1 MSISVTRWGGRP
13 LVVHGE
19 SYPLF
24 VATASI
30 VVFCGGHS
38 EDEMIEK
45 IEFDFTKLTGD
56 DVRMVTQQVEM
67 TIPRLESFYRRCV
80 PIYNDSMSIQI
91 LPDINELLIGALME
105 HLADLVDAQRTADV
119 EDMLDGVDV
128 G

>member
-1 MSISVTRWGGRP
+1 MQ
-13 LVVHGE
+13 
-19 SYPLF
+19 
-24 VATASI
+24 
-30 VVFCGGHS
+30 
-38 EDEMIEK
+38 K
-45 IEFDFTKLTGD
+45 IEFDFTNLTGD

-119 EDMLDGVDV
+119 EDMLDDVDV